1 MGHWYAVSM
10 TFGCTLVLL
19 HRPSWPQ
26 IWESEFKFSLVKWK
40 WCRYVMFE
48 AYIHLRPL
56 HLSKLDIQSVWAIG
70 MMSWWRFGSPL
81 HSYIGQIIGPKYGN
95 YGLLVEWKWCHY
107 HFWGWYPP
115 WTPSQIHI
123 RHTNYILSHCY
134 AVSARAYGCT
144 HTYTVTP
151 AKLAPD
157 SGTLVCPLW
166 SGNNVVMSWLR
177 LISTSN
183 CFPNPY

>member
-1 MGHWYAVSM
+1 
-10 TFGCTLVLL
+10 L
-19 HRPSWPQ
+19 
-26 IWESEFKFSLVKWK
+26 EFRFLLVKWK

-123 RHTNYILSHCY
+123 RHIQKNEPLLLCCLKGIWMHP
-134 AVSARAYGCT
+134 
-144 HTYTVTP
+144 YTVTP

-157 SGTLVCPLW
+157 SGTLVCHLW
-166 SGNNVVMSWLR
+166 SGNNALTSWLR
-177 LISTSN
+177 LIYT
-183 CFPNPY
+183 